1 MIKKIKPNKP
11 KNATAIE
18 KLAALKRML
27 RNKVTSSIGSPTRRS
42 QSAKTAS
49 KATPAPS
56 PARVT
61 GAGQPRAGAS
71 IVV

>member
-1 MIKKIKPNKP
+1 MIKKMKPNRP

-42 QSAKTAS
+42 QTAKTAS
-49 KATPAPS
+49 RATPAP
-56 PARVT
+56 
-61 GAGQPRAGAS
+61 
-71 IVV
+71 